1 MKSKRLKNFYLIST
15 IVVISSS
22 IGSADEYVLQPG
34 DVISIN
40 VVEHPEFSGRHKIRP
55 DGRINYP
62 VIGEI
67 DVATLSPA
75 QLVKIMQG
83 KLSSYVNN
91 PVVSVSI
98 EAYYANKIFIIG
110 AVHRAGEY
118 EIYEPIDMMKAL
130 AMCGGLKYSKVRFI
144 KIIRNDGSVIT
155 ANMREIW
162 EASSKYDNN
171 KYLLYPGDT
180 MYIPETGRIPWP
192 MISTI
197 FTIVSLAF
205 QIVLTI
211 TNISSKY

>member
-1 MKSKRLKNFYLIST
+1 
-15 IVVISSS
+15 
-22 IGSADEYVLQPG
+22 
-34 DVISIN
+34 
-40 VVEHPEFSGRHKIRP
+40 
-55 DGRINYP
+55 
-62 VIGEI
+62 
-67 DVATLSPA
+67 
-75 QLVKIMQG
+75 MQG

-180 MYIPETGRIPWP
+180 MIYRKQVEYLANDQYN
-192 MISTI
+192 